1 MENLFAYG
9 TLMCSSIMREVSGCR
24 LSRVPATLE
33 GYSRRCVKG
42 ERYPAILPHREG
54 RVAGELYRNVP
65 DAAWGRLDR
74 FEGEMYARRGVEVAL
89 CDGTVLLA
97 ATYVVVPQFLY
108 RLDHAEWDFAEFLQ
122 NGKTDFQNHY
132 KGYLSL

>member
-9 TLMCSSIMREVSGCR
+9 TLMCSSIMTAVSGCR
-24 LSRVPATLE
+24 LSAVPATLE

-54 RVAGELYRNVP
+54 RVAGELYRHVP
-65 DAAWGRLDR
+65 DAAWTRLDR

-89 CDGTVLLA
+89 RDGTLLLA

-108 RLDHAEWDFAEFLQ
+108 RLDHADWDFAEFLQ
-122 NGKTDFQNHY
+122 NGKADFQSHY
-132 KGYLSL
+132 QGYLYL